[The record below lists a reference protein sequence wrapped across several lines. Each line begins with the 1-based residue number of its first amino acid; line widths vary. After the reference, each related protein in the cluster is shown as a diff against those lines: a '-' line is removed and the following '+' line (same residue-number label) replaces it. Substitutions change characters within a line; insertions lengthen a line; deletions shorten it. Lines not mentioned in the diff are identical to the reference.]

1 MNRSAKLKDLTA
13 SAVAPSVDD
22 INLMAQS
29 AGRDD
34 RGANRDSRFSFPT
47 MDELEVRAT
56 VIKDTVPLWKQRQ
69 LAFCKHYNIDTSEV
83 SEVKGGK
90 YWKQYKA
97 WCSAQD
103 QA

>member
-1 MNRSAKLKDLTA
+1 MNRSKKVKDLVATA
-13 SAVAPSVDD
+13 APSVDD

-29 AGRDD
+29 AGRED
-34 RGANRDSRFSFPT
+34 RGANRASRFSFPT
-47 MDELEVRAT
+47 MDELEVHA
-56 VIKDTVPLWKQRQ
+56 VQIKDTVPLWKQRQ

-83 SEVKGGK
+83 SEVKGGR

-97 WCSAQD
+97 WCAQQD